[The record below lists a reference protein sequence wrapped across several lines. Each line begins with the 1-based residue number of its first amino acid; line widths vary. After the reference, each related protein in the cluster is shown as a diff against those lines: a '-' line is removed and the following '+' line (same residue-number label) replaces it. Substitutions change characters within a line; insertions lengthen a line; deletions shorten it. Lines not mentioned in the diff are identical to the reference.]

1 MLEAADDER
10 QAQDEQHIGQDRAD
24 ERRLDN
30 PDQAGAEG
38 EDAEE
43 QFRKVAEQADW
54 TTPVIPEPRRS
65 PSRSTLRPTIVARTP
80 SAVADTTNGKTDPVW
95 V

>member
-1 MLEAADDER
+1 MNARPKTSSTLARIEPMSAAWTTPTR
-10 QAQDEQHIGQDRAD
+10 PARRAKIPKNSSG
-24 ERRLDN
+24 RL
-30 PDQAGAEG
+30 PS
-38 EDAEE
+38 
-43 QFRKVAEQADW
+43 ADW

-80 SAVADTTNGKTDPVW
+80 SAAAETTNGKTDPVW